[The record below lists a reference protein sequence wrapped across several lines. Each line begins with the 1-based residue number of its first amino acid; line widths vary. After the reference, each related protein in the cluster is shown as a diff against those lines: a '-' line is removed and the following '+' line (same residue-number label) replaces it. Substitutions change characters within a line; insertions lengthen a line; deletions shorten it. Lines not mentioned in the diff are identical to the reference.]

1 MSNTSWLFTPGSL
14 GRTIWGAVR
23 SVGATLSIEQRI
35 EAADTRQFGGRP
47 CVFVLWHGRMFM
59 PMFCYRDTGINI
71 IVSEHRDGEIVT
83 NTLEAA
89 GFRTVRGSTTR
100 GGVKALARLV
110 KLARAGERV
119 GFTAD
124 GPRGPMWSLQPGAVY
139 VAAKTGVPVVPMTGS
154 ASHALYFG
162 SWDRLQFPA
171 PFSKAVLLCGEPY
184 EVTGGI
190 DPENI
195 EYHRAEIERRLT
207 ALTREADAMV
217 GATGGS

>member
-1 MSNTSWLFTPGSL
+1 M
-14 GRTIWGAVR
+14 
-23 SVGATLSIEQRI
+23 
-35 EAADTRQFGGRP
+35 
-47 CVFVLWHGRMFM
+47 
-59 PMFCYRDTGINI
+59 
-71 IVSEHRDGEIVT
+71 
-83 NTLEAA
+83 
-89 GFRTVRGSTTR
+89 
-100 GGVKALARLV
+100 
-110 KLARAGERV
+110 
-119 GFTAD
+119 
-124 GPRGPMWSLQPGAVY
+124 QPGAVY

-154 ASHALYFG
+154 ASRALYFG

-184 EVTGGI
+184 EVTGGT